1 MITWEKTGRTV
12 TEQGTTV
19 AYTASNDRRFTIESR
34 LRHIPHAAKGGTWDH
49 TSYFVL
55 IDGVQQREFQR
66 LRDAKEYAELFLGRL
81 TR

>member
-12 TEQGTTV
+12 TAEGTTV
-19 AYTASNDRRFTIESR
+19 TYTARDNRRFTIESR